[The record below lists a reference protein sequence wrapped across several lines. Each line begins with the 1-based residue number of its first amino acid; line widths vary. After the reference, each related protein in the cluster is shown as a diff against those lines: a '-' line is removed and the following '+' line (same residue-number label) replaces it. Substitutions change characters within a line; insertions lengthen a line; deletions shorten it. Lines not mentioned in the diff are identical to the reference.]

1 MKKHYVLSLLVTL
14 IFFGKAQKGYDI
26 KINFKGCPDS
36 TVYLARYFWDQVP
49 ISDSCVKIKN
59 GKIRFTGDLALD
71 KGVYI
76 LANQSRS
83 SFYIQFIV
91 DQNQNFTINMD
102 NADLV
107 NSQKSDDKQNE
118 QFFTYVAYMT
128 NKNKELSD
136 TYEKAKGKSKA
147 DSAKLV
153 NDKGAAL
160 NSQIVKFENDFMTR
174 NKGTFVYDLIK
185 MKTEVYATDIPKA
198 SNGRPDS
205 VYQYFYY
212 KNHYFDNINLK
223 DERSINTPF
232 FAEKVKKYFDQMVP
246 QHPDSVIKEL
256 DLLLAKCIPGSNI
269 FNTLVGHFTYK
280 FEQNKTISF
289 DNTGKCNTYEKVF
302 IHLADKYIVSGKT
315 DGYYSAETIAKIK
328 ERVDILR
335 NLQPGVKVPDL
346 FMIDTT
352 YGRQVLKMGFDT
364 ARSSE
369 SVTYIYNQN
378 SDKLSKMFRSMYDVK
393 AKYTVLVFWA
403 ADCGHCQT
411 EVPKLHKELQAL
423 KGKVDLKVYAVQTK
437 EELFDTWRKFLIDKQ
452 LTDFVHVFDPVHIN
466 ALTLKE
472 RFDINATPVIYL
484 LDRDKRIIG
493 KKIGSD
499 QVVDIVNN
507 LERIEKNLK

>member
-1 MKKHYVLSLLVTL
+1 MNKHYVLSLLVTF
-14 IFFGKAQKGYDI
+14 IFLGKAQNGYDI
-26 KINFKGCPDS
+26 RINFKGCPDS
-36 TVYLARYFWDQVP
+36 TVYLARYYWDQVP

-59 GKIRFTGDLALD
+59 GKIRFKGDMALD

-76 LANQSRS
+76 LANQNRS
-83 SFYIQFIV
+83 NFYIQFIV
-91 DQNQNFTINMD
+91 DNNQNFTINLD
-102 NADLV
+102 NADIV
-107 NSQKSDDKQNE
+107 NTQKSDEKQND
-118 QFFTYVAYMT
+118 QFFSYVSYMT
-128 NKNKELSD
+128 NKNKELAD
-136 TYEKAKGKSKA
+136 TYEKAKGKSKE
-147 DSAKLV
+147 DSTKMV

-160 NSQIVKFENDFMTR
+160 NGQILKFETDFMNR

-205 VYQYFYY
+205 LYQYFYY
-212 KNHYFDNINLK
+212 KNHYFDNMNMK
-223 DERSINTPF
+223 DDRTMNTPF
-232 FAEKVKKYFDQMVP
+232 FAERVKKYFDQMVP

-256 DLLLAKCIPGSNI
+256 DLVLGKCVPGSNL

-315 DGYYSAETIAKIK
+315 DGYYSAETIVKIK
-328 ERVDILR
+328 DRVDILR

-369 SVTYIYNQN
+369 SVTYLYTKN
-378 SDKLSKMFRSMYDVK
+378 SDKLSKMYRTMYDIK

-437 EELFDTWRKFLIDKQ
+437 EELFDTWRKFLIEKD
-452 LTDFVHVFDPVHIN
+452 LNDFVHVFDPVHIN
-466 ALTLKE
+466 ALTLKD

-484 LDRDKRIIG
+484 LDRDKKIIG
-493 KKIGSD
+493 KKIGSE
-499 QVVDIVNN
+499 QVIDIVNN